1 MMEGTQQ
8 AADRFVA
15 RTGLRAPVVLG
26 TFELAGQYGMQVY
39 PWTVILGRDG
49 KPLHAIR
56 GARKEDAFRKIF
68 ESYL

>member
-1 MMEGTQQ
+1 MMEGTTD

-26 TFELAGQYGMQVY
+26 TFEIAGRFGMQVY
-39 PWTVILGRDG
+39 PWTVVIGRDG

-56 GARKEDAFRKIF
+56 GGRREDAFRKIF
-68 ESYL
+68 ETYL